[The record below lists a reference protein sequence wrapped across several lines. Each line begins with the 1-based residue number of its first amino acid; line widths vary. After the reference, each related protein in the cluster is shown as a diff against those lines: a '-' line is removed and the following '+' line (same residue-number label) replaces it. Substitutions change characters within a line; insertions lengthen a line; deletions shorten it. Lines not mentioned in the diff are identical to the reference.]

1 MRGVISSQGAGTP
14 RHDNRMPSADES
26 ARKAELAAR
35 LLDYSAAHG
44 LSGMS
49 LRPLAAAVGS
59 SPRMLLYFF
68 GSKRGLI
75 REVLTMSRANQMNL
89 VERWLDEDGAP
100 PQADSVKRLW
110 QWLTDPA
117 HADVERLFFE
127 SYGRSLSDQTGP
139 WADFGKDSV
148 ADWLPFVARMLGP
161 DNEHGK
167 RENRAAATLVLAV
180 LRGLLLDLLATGETE
195 RIQDAFSLLA
205 PTLAA
210 IRASSSES

>member
-1 MRGVISSQGAGTP
+1 MISSQGAETP
-14 RHDNRMPSADES
+14 RHDNWMPSADES

-35 LLDYSAAHG
+35 LLDYSTAHG

-68 GSKRGLI
+68 GSKEGLI
-75 REVLTMSRANQMNL
+75 REVLSMSRANQMNL
-89 VERWLDEDGAP
+89 VERWLEDGAP
-100 PQADSVKRLW
+100 PQADSVTRLW

-117 HADVERLFFE
+117 HAGVERLFFE
-127 SYGRSLSDQTGP
+127 SYARSLSDHAGP

-161 DNEHGK
+161 EDKHGEP
-167 RENRAAATLVLAV
+167 ENHAAATLVLAV

-195 RIQDAFSLLA
+195 RIHDAFSLLDLA
-205 PTLAA
+205 LAA